1 MTLAPTADLIARA
14 AQAGVG
20 IGAFNV
26 IHLETAEGI
35 VSAAERADLP
45 VILQVSQNCVTYHG
59 GLDPIGRA
67 CLELAAESSAAV
79 AVHLDH
85 AEDAVLARRAV
96 DLGFGSVMFD
106 ASRLDYDENVAAT
119 AAVAAYAHERGV
131 AVEAELGEIGGKDG
145 AHAPGVRTDP
155 DEAAAFV
162 AATGVDAL
170 AVAVGSSHAM
180 TSREASLDLALIARV
195 HATLSVPL
203 VLHGSSGV
211 PDDTIAAAIA
221 AGMTKVNVSTHLN
234 GFFTRAV
241 REYLDSHPDVV
252 DSRKYVAVGRTALS
266 GEAERMLRLFA
277 QAGSAQTGSAE
288 AGAAQAGGA
297 A

>member
-1 MTLAPTADLIARA
+1 
-14 AQAGVG
+14 
-20 IGAFNV
+20 
-26 IHLETAEGI
+26 
-35 VSAAERADLP
+35 
-45 VILQVSQNCVTYHG
+45 
-59 GLDPIGRA
+59 
-67 CLELAAESSAAV
+67 
-79 AVHLDH
+79 
-85 AEDAVLARRAV
+85 
-96 DLGFGSVMFD
+96 MFD

-180 TSREASLDLALIARV
+180 TAREASLDLALIARLR
-195 HATLSVPL
+195 AALPVPL

-211 PDDTIAAAIA
+211 PDETIAAAIA
-221 AGMTKVNVSTHLN
+221 AGMTKINVSTHLN

-252 DSRKYVAVGRTALS
+252 DSRKYIAAGRTALS

-277 QAGSAQTGSAE
+277 RAGSAQ